1 MKFAVQLVV
10 LLACVFL
17 CTSGNPITKCRCI
30 RTVPAVRRHLI
41 ADVKVD
47 EPNPICSKQEVI
59 AIMKDNN
66 QRCLDPES
74 DFTKRLLRE
83 FFPQRTASTEK
94 HSTKTTTTKTTTTT
108 TTTTAATTKS
118 AATSTSV
125 RRQ

>member
-1 MKFAVQLVV
+1 MKSAVQLVV

-30 RTVPAVRRHLI
+30 KTVPAVRRHLI

-47 EPNPICSKQEVI
+47 EPNQICNKQEVI

-66 QRCLDPES
+66 QRCLDPKS
-74 DFTKRLLRE
+74 DFTIRLLKE
-83 FFPQRTASTEK
+83 FIPQRTASAEK
-94 HSTKTTTTKTTTTT
+94 HSTKTTTTKTTT